1 MTGRE
6 EMENKL
12 KEINKNR
19 LSNAPKVVV
28 DFYNNMVNKT
38 ESTKKYYI
46 VILLQ
51 YIGYL
56 RKNGVDVDNYDS
68 FASIKPSGI
77 NGFITCYKDGEIDGA
92 KGKKSDGSVVTAFN
106 VINSFYSYLV
116 KNDFII
122 KNPCD
127 NAYKP
132 KNGKHTKPV
141 VLTKDETDMVKENI
155 FSNCGK
161 EIKHSKYGDEW
172 MIRNYT
178 IFTFGCRTALRCSAI
193 SGINIS
199 DINFDECYVVVTEKG
214 NNKREAYFGKNTK
227 EMLIKWIEIREKLMK
242 GYPHTDALFISDR
255 RKRICNEQIGEIL
268 AKYTFNI
275 NKHIT
280 PHKMRSTAITNVYE
294 KTGDIY
300 LAADLAG
307 HKNVSTTKIYAGIS
321 EKAKKKAA
329 NILDEI

>member
-12 KEINKNR
+12 KENNLRR
-19 LSNAPKVVV
+19 LADAPKVIV
-28 DFYNNMVNKT
+28 DFYKNMVNKT

-51 YIGYL
+51 YISFL
-56 RKNGVDVDNYDS
+56 RSDGIDVDDYSAFSLIRPN
-68 FASIKPSGI
+68 GI
-77 NGFITCYKDGEIDGA
+77 NSFIDYYRNGAIKGA

-116 KNDFII
+116 KNDYIT

-141 VLTKDETDMVKENI
+141 VLTKNETDIIRENI

-214 NNKREAYFGKNTK
+214 NNKREAYFGENTK
-227 EMLIKWIEIREKLMK
+227 EMLLKWIEVRSKLME
-242 GYPHTDALFISDR
+242 GYPPTDALFISDR

-268 AKYTFNI
+268 SKYTFNI

-307 HKNVSTTKIYAGIS
+307 HKNVATTKIYARIS
-321 EKAKKKAA
+321 EKAKKRAA